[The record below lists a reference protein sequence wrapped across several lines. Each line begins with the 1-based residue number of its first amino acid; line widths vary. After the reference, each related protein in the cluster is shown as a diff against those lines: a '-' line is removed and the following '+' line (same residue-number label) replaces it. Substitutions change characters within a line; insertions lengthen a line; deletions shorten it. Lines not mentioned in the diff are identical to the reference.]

1 MGVEHDARLAELA
14 GALALLVVLA
24 IHHHQPHV
32 LQIEF
37 PAVGLAVGAA
47 VRWPALAT
55 LTIAIASP
63 LKMDVVI

>member
-14 GALALLVVLA
+14 GALALLVVLP

-32 LQIEF
+32 LQVEF

-47 VRWPALAT
+47 VSWPALAILAT
-55 LTIAIASP
+55 AIASP
-63 LKMDVVI
+63 VKVDVVI